1 MLNVGQSSRI
11 PDGDPSQKKSSLL
24 TRPVESLMD
33 QSDSS

>member
-1 MLNVGQSSRI
+1 MLADLAEFPTAIRVK
-11 PDGDPSQKKSSLL
+11 KKSSLL